1 MASLQ
6 LIVYVCV
13 FHFFL
18 SPEVVE
24 MRVGSL
30 QVPGERAFSTLSLKR
45 VDICLDVTLH
55 LPGHNSV
62 ITPMLF
68 QKGML
73 QHRKQV

>member
-6 LIVYVCV
+6 LIVYVYV

-18 SPEVVE
+18 SPEVAE
-24 MRVGSL
+24 MRVSSL
-30 QVPGERAFSTLSLKR
+30 QVPGERVFSTPSLKQ
-45 VDICLDVTLH
+45 VDICLDITLH

-62 ITPMLF
+62 VTPMLL